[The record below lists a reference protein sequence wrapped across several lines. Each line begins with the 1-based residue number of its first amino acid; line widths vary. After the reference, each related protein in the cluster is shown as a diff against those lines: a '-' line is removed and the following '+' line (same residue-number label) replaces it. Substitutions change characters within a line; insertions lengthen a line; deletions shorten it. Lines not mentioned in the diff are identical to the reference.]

1 MLQNIRENMQGLMAK
16 FIITI
21 MIIPFAFFGV
31 QSLLGDGGGQL
42 NVAAVNGEDI
52 SASELEG
59 AIISQKRRLLEMMG
73 DRADPSLLDDNLLRE
88 PALNQIIQN
97 KLLIQAAN
105 ASSIGFSPES
115 IDESIIAMSDF
126 QEDGVFS
133 PQIYQNILRSN
144 GYSAAYFK
152 QLLKNDMVV
161 KQLNSGMSGSEF
173 SSQKDL
179 SEIVKIVSQKRSYRY
194 LTVPLAQVSDG
205 IEISNDIVESYFRE
219 NPDQFQ
225 TEDRLKLSYI
235 EIKTS
240 DFFKPLEEEAIKE
253 AYNLELK
260 NFEAESER
268 RASHILIEMND
279 ERDEGQAEELIAEIK
294 VKLAA
299 GANFEDLVAQYS
311 DDAGSVMGGGDLGYT
326 TGATFP
332 QSFEDALFSLTLNE
346 VSGPVLT
353 DSGYHLIKATEVSEL
368 SAPSY
373 EDRKEALVLSLQKAG
388 AEREFVT
395 TVEELKDLV
404 FNSENLQ
411 DPAAELGLM
420 VSMSDWIS
428 RSDAPSPLSNP
439 QVLSAAYSDDVLSE
453 GNNSEVIELANDHY
467 IVISLNEHDQPHTK
481 DLADVRED
489 IVQNLS
495 KDQSIIKAQEVANE
509 ILLELKSK
517 AMSDISKER
526 GYPWQVQLSTSR
538 NVGTASRE
546 VQGLVFAMPEL
557 NGEPIMDVK
566 TLRSG
571 DVVVVKLESVIDGDI
586 GDLTRAEKNS
596 LSSEIQRNY
605 ANQSFNSFVQ
615 SLRSAAEVEFF

>member
-311 DDAGSVMGGGDLGYT
+311 DDAGSVMGPRLYYR
-326 TGATFP
+326 
-332 QSFEDALFSLTLNE
+332 SHFS
-346 VSGPVLT
+346 
-353 DSGYHLIKATEVSEL
+353 
-368 SAPSY
+368 
-373 EDRKEALVLSLQKAG
+373 
-388 AEREFVT
+388 
-395 TVEELKDLV
+395 
-404 FNSENLQ
+404 
-411 DPAAELGLM
+411 
-420 VSMSDWIS
+420 
-428 RSDAPSPLSNP
+428 
-439 QVLSAAYSDDVLSE
+439 
-453 GNNSEVIELANDHY
+453 
-467 IVISLNEHDQPHTK
+467 TK
-481 DLADVRED
+481 FRRCF
-489 IVQNLS
+489 I
-495 KDQSIIKAQEVANE
+495 
-509 ILLELKSK
+509 
-517 AMSDISKER
+517 
-526 GYPWQVQLSTSR
+526 
-538 NVGTASRE
+538 
-546 VQGLVFAMPEL
+546 
-557 NGEPIMDVK
+557 
-566 TLRSG
+566 
-571 DVVVVKLESVIDGDI
+571 
-586 GDLTRAEKNS
+586 
-596 LSSEIQRNY
+596 
-605 ANQSFNSFVQ
+605 
-615 SLRSAAEVEFF
+615 